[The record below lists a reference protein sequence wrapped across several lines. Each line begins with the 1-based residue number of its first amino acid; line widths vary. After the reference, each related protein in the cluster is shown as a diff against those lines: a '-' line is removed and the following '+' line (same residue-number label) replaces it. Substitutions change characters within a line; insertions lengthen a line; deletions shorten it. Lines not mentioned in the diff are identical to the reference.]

1 MKGIIAIREK
11 NKKEKGSIKYEVKDI
26 CDGLEIQK
34 SDSPAHIVQCK
45 MYVELCGMQI
55 RKAQE

>member
-11 NKKEKGSIKYEVKDI
+11 NEKEKGSIQYKVKDI

-45 MYVELCGMQI
+45 QY
-55 RKAQE
+55 

>member
-1 MKGIIAIREK
+1 MKGIIAVREK

-26 CDGLEIQK
+26 CDGVEIQK

-45 MYVELCGMQI
+45 MYIEILWNVG
-55 RKAQE
+55 